1 MPGYSTRELRLSI
14 GGQILLIRALSDRQ
28 QFADPH
34 GLARQAG
41 ISSAQWSL
49 FGQVWP
55 AGERLAELM
64 CDYPVAG
71 KRVLEIGCGL
81 GLSSLV
87 LKRRRANI
95 TASDHHPLAGVLLAH
110 NARANQLSP
119 IAYCDLPWGGR
130 NTTLGRFDLIVGS
143 DILYERGQADLLAGL
158 VHRHAEADCEI
169 VITDPGRGNS
179 AEFSRALALQGFA
192 LSSSAMPGAVP
203 EGAAARG
210 HLLSYVRVAELP
222 KRVHRART

>member
-1 MPGYSTRELRLSI
+1 MPGYTTRDLRLSI
-14 GGQILLIRALSDRQ
+14 GGQSLLIRALSDRQ

-64 CDYPVAG
+64 CDYPVGG

-81 GLSSLV
+81 GLSSLI
-87 LKRRRANI
+87 LKRRRADI

-110 NARANQLSP
+110 NARANQLAP
-119 IAYCDLPWGGR
+119 IPYCDLPWGGR

-158 VHRHAEADCEI
+158 VARHAEDGCEI

-179 AEFSRALALQGFA
+179 AEFSRALALQGFTLA
-192 LSSSAMPGAVP
+192 SRAAT
-203 EGAAARG
+203 GAASDGSPSRG
-210 HLLSYVRVAELP
+210 HLLAYLRDAEP
-222 KRVHRART
+222 SKRASRSAS

>member
-1 MPGYSTRELRLSI
+1 MPGYSTRELNLSI
-14 GGQILLIRALSDRQ
+14 GGQVLHIRALSDRQ

-64 CDYPVAG
+64 CDYPIAG

-95 TASDHHPLAGVLLAH
+95 TASDHHPLARVLLAH
-110 NARANQLSP
+110 NAKVNRLAP
-119 IAYCDLPWGGR
+119 IPYCDLPWGGC
-130 NTTLGRFDLIVGS
+130 NTTLGRFDLIVGA
-143 DILYERGQADLLAGL
+143 DILYERGQAELLAGI
-158 VHRHAEADCEI
+158 VARHAGSGCEI

-192 LSSSAMPGAVP
+192 LTSSAMPAAVAGGP
-203 EGAAARG
+203 SGRG
-210 HLLSYVRVAELP
+210 HLLAYLRHAAHPDS
-222 KRVHRART
+222 